1 MDQNNNL
8 QVMLKNSPPFTDCK
22 SEINNTNI
30 NNAKNFDLV
39 MPIYNLIEYSKD
51 YSKHQDVY
59 GNTIELNQF

>member
-1 MDQNNNL
+1 
-8 QVMLKNSPPFTDCK
+8 MLKNSPPFTDCK

>member
-1 MDQNNNL
+1 
-8 QVMLKNSPPFTDCK
+8 MLKNSPPFTDCK
-22 SEINNTNI
+22 SEINNTKI